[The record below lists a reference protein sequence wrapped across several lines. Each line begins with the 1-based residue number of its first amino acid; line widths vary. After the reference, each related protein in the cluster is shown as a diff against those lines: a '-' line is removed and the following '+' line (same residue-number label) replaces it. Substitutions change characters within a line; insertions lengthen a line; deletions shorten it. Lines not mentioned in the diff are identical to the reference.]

1 MTSDESF
8 HGEAVPPALPTS
20 DLLIRIVENC
30 PDGPISIGDLI
41 DGLGDR
47 AFGIIFLMLTLPTSV
62 PGPPGL
68 PTAFGIPLLIFTA
81 QLALGYDHPWMPG
94 FVRRRRFSRNALL
107 KVLRRVRPALAWL
120 EDVCRPRLLR
130 LTERRGERRL
140 GVFFFICTVVLVN
153 PIPIPFSHLPLAMA
167 LVILSLGYIERDGII
182 IIAGIIAALIGIAI
196 NISMLGGVFVLIAK
210 FLDLG

>member
-8 HGEAVPPALPTS
+8 HGETVPPALPTS

-47 AFGIIFLMLTLPTSV
+47 AFGILFLMLTLPTAV
-62 PGPPGL
+62 PGPPGM

-81 QLALGYDHPWMPG
+81 QLALRYDRPWMPE
-94 FVRRRRFSRNALL
+94 FIRRRRFSRNALL
-107 KVLRRVRPALAWL
+107 GVLRRVRPALARL
-120 EDVCRPRLLR
+120 ESICRPRMLR
-130 LTERRGERRL
+130 LTERKGECRL
-140 GVFFFICTVVLVN
+140 GAFFFLCTIVLVN
-153 PIPIPFSHLPLAMA
+153 PIPIPFSHLPLAIA
-167 LVILSLGYIERDGII
+167 LVVLSLGYVERDGIVI
-182 IIAGIIAALIGIAI
+182 VSGIAASLIGIVI

-210 FLDLG
+210 FLHLG